1 MVSKVE
7 KVVEIPQVQ
16 YVDKVVP
23 IPVQKQA
30 RTLRGISKILAA
42 LSSPLG
48 IPWHPLSC
56 QVNVPMITQ
65 VEKIVEIPQVEQLG
79 VVQLVFP

>member
-30 RTLRGISKILAA
+30 RTASPGRCCAVCWVPLA
-42 LSSPLG
+42 SLG
-48 IPWHPLSC
+48 HGMAGEHPYDYP
-56 QVNVPMITQ
+56 N
-65 VEKIVEIPQVEQLG
+65 
-79 VVQLVFP
+79 

>member
-30 RTLRGISKILAA
+30 RLRHLQGHPMASH
-42 LSSPLG
+42 G
-48 IPWHPLSC
+48 IPWHPLAIAC

-79 VVQLVFP
+79 GVGLFC

>member
-30 RTLRGISKILAA
+30 RLYAA
-42 LSSPLG
+42 SPR
-48 IPWHPLSC
+48 S
-56 QVNVPMITQ
+56 
-65 VEKIVEIPQVEQLG
+65 
-79 VVQLVFP
+79 

>member
-1 MVSKVE
+1 MATAVPISTLLEQGTPCYPCEQVNVPMVSKVE

-30 RTLRGISKILAA
+30 RTPRHLQNHGCAVESPWHPLA
-42 LSSPLG
+42 SLG
-48 IPWHPLSC
+48 IPWP
-56 QVNVPMITQ
+56 
-65 VEKIVEIPQVEQLG
+65 
-79 VVQLVFP
+79 

>member
-16 YVDKVVP
+16 YIDKVVD

-30 RTLRGISKILAA
+30 RRQL
-42 LSSPLG
+42 
-48 IPWHPLSC
+48 
-56 QVNVPMITQ
+56 QVMSFGHGGAP
-65 VEKIVEIPQVEQLG
+65 PS
-79 VVQLVFP
+79 F